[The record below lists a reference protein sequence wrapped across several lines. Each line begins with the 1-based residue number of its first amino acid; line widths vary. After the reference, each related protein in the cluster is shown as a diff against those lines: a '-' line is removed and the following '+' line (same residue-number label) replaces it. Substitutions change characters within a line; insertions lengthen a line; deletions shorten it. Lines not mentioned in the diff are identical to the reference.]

1 MNQPNDQPPN
11 DIPRP
16 WQPRFGLL
24 TLMLVMLVCCM
35 MSAAAS
41 YRYSG
46 QITAISPQVVFVFFT
61 LMAPMLLVVAISIVR
76 QVGMLLNRSN
86 RR

>member
-1 MNQPNDQPPN
+1 MNQPNDPTTN
-11 DIPRP
+11 DVPRP
-16 WQPRFGLL
+16 WQPRYGLL

-46 QITAISPQVVFVFFT
+46 QITVISPQVVFVFFT
-61 LMAPMLLVVAISIVR
+61 LMAPLLLVMAISIVR
-76 QVGMLLNRSN
+76 QVAIFLSRSS